1 MLLSKNL
8 RYRIPDLADLFKHLS
23 DPHRLQLFLL
33 LADNESSVGGLA
45 KQLNVTLSAVSHQL
59 RQLRTA
65 RLVSRRRAG
74 KTIYYRLMDD
84 HVRQLVVIGKE
95 HVNETP
101 RPRETVSQR
110 RF

>member
-1 MLLSKNL
+1 MLLFKNL
-8 RYRIPDLADLFKHLS
+8 RSRIPDLADLFKHLS
-23 DPHRLQLFLL
+23 DPHRLQLLLL

-45 KQLNVTLSAVSHQL
+45 KELNMTLSAVSHQL

-101 RPRETVSQR
+101 RPRGREVI
-110 RF
+110 